1 MVYQL
6 TIDDL
11 IGRWGYSKQYVRN
24 VLGAYKG
31 KHVDVK
37 ISSYGG
43 DLDHGLDIRQQ
54 FIDHGDVTVHLSG
67 FVASS
72 ATVIAMGA
80 KRICMSKYAMFLV
93 HKCSNFIDAWGSYNA
108 DQMQAL
114 IEDLEKNKKE
124 NDKIDVVLANMY
136 AAKCK
141 KPVSD
146 ILDILKEGRWL
157 NAQEAYDYG
166 FIDEITENADE
177 PKQNFTA
184 EIAAKMNAFGLS
196 TVGLPSLDNPE
207 DKKSGLI
214 NRLVSA
220 IFGKETTEEPAEANT
235 PNNSTSET
243 QMKKFNFA
251 TVAALL
257 KLDSISADKDGDV
270 TLTAEQL
277 EQINNHI
284 DELTASADENKTK
297 LDESQAKVD
306 ELTKQVD
313 ALKKNPGDTTT
324 DIKDEAGD
332 EKLNASDMFNAVKN
346 LI

>member
-1 MVYQL
+1 
-6 TIDDL
+6 
-11 IGRWGYSKQYVRN
+11 
-24 VLGAYKG
+24 
-31 KHVDVK
+31 
-37 ISSYGG
+37 
-43 DLDHGLDIRQQ
+43 
-54 FIDHGDVTVHLSG
+54 
-67 FVASS
+67 
-72 ATVIAMGA
+72 
-80 KRICMSKYAMFLV
+80 MFLV

>member
-1 MVYQL
+1 
-6 TIDDL
+6 
-11 IGRWGYSKQYVRN
+11 
-24 VLGAYKG
+24 
-31 KHVDVK
+31 
-37 ISSYGG
+37 
-43 DLDHGLDIRQQ
+43 
-54 FIDHGDVTVHLSG
+54 
-67 FVASS
+67 
-72 ATVIAMGA
+72 
-80 KRICMSKYAMFLV
+80 
-93 HKCSNFIDAWGSYNA
+93 
-108 DQMQAL
+108 
-114 IEDLEKNKKE
+114 
-124 NDKIDVVLANMY
+124 
-136 AAKCK
+136 
-141 KPVSD
+141 
-146 ILDILKEGRWL
+146 
-157 NAQEAYDYG
+157 
-166 FIDEITENADE
+166 
-177 PKQNFTA
+177 
-184 EIAAKMNAFGLS
+184 MNAFGLS

-235 PNNSTSET
+235 QNNSTSET

-313 ALKKNPGDTTT
+313 ALKKNPGDTTI
-324 DIKDEAGD
+324 DIEDEAGD